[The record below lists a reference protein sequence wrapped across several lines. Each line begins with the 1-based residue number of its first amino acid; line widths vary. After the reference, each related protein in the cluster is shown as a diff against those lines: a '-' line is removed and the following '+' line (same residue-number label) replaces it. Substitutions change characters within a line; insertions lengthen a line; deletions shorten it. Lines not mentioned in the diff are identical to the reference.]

1 MLRTIRSSAVL
12 RRLTGSRMALFN
24 EEKIIADVVKP
35 MSIDIGGMRKPY
47 KGKNEAFLEEDLVAK
62 EPFGQFKEWFDEA
75 CNTPGIIEANAMC
88 LATATKEGKPS
99 ARMVL
104 LKGYGK
110 EGFRFFTNYTSRK
123 GQELT
128 ENPLASVVFYWS
140 YNGED
145 RSWSRQIENPQACLC
160 FYWEPLMRSV
170 RVEGRV
176 ERIGEEKSTEYFHS
190 RPRSSQIG
198 ACVSPQSQVIA
209 DRHILL
215 SKDKQL
221 QEEYKDVKS
230 VIPKPECWGGFLIVP
245 DSIEFWQGQ
254 TNRIHDRIR
263 FRKLGE
269 DEILDETLTKK
280 GEDGWVY
287 ERLAP

>member
-1 MLRTIRSSAVL
+1 MIRVQHRCASAL
-12 RRLTGSRMALFN
+12 LKMALYREN
-24 EEKIIADVVKP
+24 MNGNATKN

-47 KGKNEAFLEEDLVAK
+47 KGKNEVFTEDDMVAK
-62 EPFGQFKEWFDEA
+62 EPFAQFKAWFEEA

-88 LATATKEGKPS
+88 LATADKNGRPS

-128 ENPLASVVFYWS
+128 ENPQAS
-140 YNGED
+140 
-145 RSWSRQIENPQACLC
+145 IC

-170 RVEGRV
+170 RVEGAV
-176 ERIGEEKSTEYFHS
+176 EKLNEEESTEYFHS

-198 ACVSPQSQVIA
+198 ACVSPQSKVIPG
-209 DRHILL
+209 RHVLT
-215 SKDKQL
+215 DKEKEL
-221 QEEYKDVKS
+221 TEEYSDEKK
-230 VIPKPECWGGFLIVP
+230 VIPKPEIWGGFRVIP
-245 DSIEFWQGQ
+245 DVIEFWQGQ
-254 TNRIHDRIR
+254 TTRIHDRIR
-263 FRKLGE
+263 FRKASPE
-269 DEILDETLTKK
+269 EVLDSHLTKA